1 MVLDTSDFP
10 RGCRG
15 FAASEDPLGVKVPS
29 ARWRLVLRKFR
40 HTKHCR
46 RWEGK
51 LAEQRPPPIRT
62 RDPGEGQSRPSSQ
75 FMKALQDPFAHQS
88 KPHMRR
94 NPIGL
99 VQKAGQAGRLT
110 IGTWLVFPAGTRGA
124 PAKIVPVVSRQG
136 SHAPRTLASPEDAS
150 MASNFC
156 RDGPPIRVDG
166 PTSHLSGKA
175 TINDAWGRTHRN
187 GRITNLL
194 RAAGFPLMT

>member
-15 FAASEDPLGVKVPS
+15 FAASEDQLGVKVPS

-75 FMKALQDPFAHQS
+75 FMKALQDQFAHQS

-99 VQKAGQAGRLT
+99 DSNSRPSGTAYHRHLVVPRGNQRRPCQDSTRGIEAGQSCSTHARFPRGREHGQQFSQRWT
-110 IGTWLVFPAGTRGA
+110 PN
-124 PAKIVPVVSRQG
+124 S
-136 SHAPRTLASPEDAS
+136 
-150 MASNFC
+150 
-156 RDGPPIRVDG
+156 
-166 PTSHLSGKA
+166 SG
-175 TINDAWGRTHRN
+175 W
-187 GRITNLL
+187 TNLP
-194 RAAGFPLMT
+194 FEWESNK